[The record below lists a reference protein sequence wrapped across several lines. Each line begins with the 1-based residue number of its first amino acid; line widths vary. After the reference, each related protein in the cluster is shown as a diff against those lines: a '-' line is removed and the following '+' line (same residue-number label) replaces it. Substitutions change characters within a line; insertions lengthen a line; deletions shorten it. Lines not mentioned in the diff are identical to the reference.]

1 MTPEEQQQV
10 NAAMNFMERQCAN
23 VAREGA
29 NASMLAE
36 SLAMENKRLREEN
49 EKLKPKEPLKAVE

>member
-10 NAAMNFMERQCAN
+10 NAAFRFFEAQVAN
-23 VAREGA
+23 LTREGA
-29 NASMLAE
+29 NIAMACE
-36 SLAMENKRLREEN
+36 ALAMQNKSLREEN